1 MVRVGHFCVVAAAAA
16 DVCTAFVAP
25 VGQAAA
31 GGLVASSQQ
40 QHARVLV
47 SARSQSSDTF
57 HHHRDGGRRRQR
69 LALQMQSDGPSQW
82 AGGGINVSGE
92 APFEIRGFSLA
103 NAAALAGLAITC
115 ASFYEYFSTGGAGG
129 LSGIGFVY
137 GIPIALIGLALKY
150 AELPP
155 APLQTTPEAEA
166 LFEEKATETIRSI
179 KSDVTRH
186 RYGDEAHL
194 DTTVKFLGL
203 VMPQSD
209 YPQLQY
215 ISQTIEPNGELGFT
229 MVFQSKM
236 TPFKRWVEPERV
248 EKYVAFFG
256 PGVDA
261 EVIKVD
267 AQDKLVAIKLTTLP
281 PGVAPTPKVA
291 TPPAEESVAE

>member
-1 MVRVGHFCVVAAAAA
+1 
-16 DVCTAFVAP
+16 
-25 VGQAAA
+25 
-31 GGLVASSQQ
+31 
-40 QHARVLV
+40 
-47 SARSQSSDTF
+47 
-57 HHHRDGGRRRQR
+57 
-69 LALQMQSDGPSQW
+69 MQSDGPSQW

-203 VMPQSD
+203 VMPQS
-209 YPQLQY
+209 
-215 ISQTIEPNGELGFT
+215 
-229 MVFQSKM
+229 
-236 TPFKRWVEPERV
+236 
-248 EKYVAFFG
+248 
-256 PGVDA
+256 
-261 EVIKVD
+261 
-267 AQDKLVAIKLTTLP
+267 
-281 PGVAPTPKVA
+281 
-291 TPPAEESVAE
+291 